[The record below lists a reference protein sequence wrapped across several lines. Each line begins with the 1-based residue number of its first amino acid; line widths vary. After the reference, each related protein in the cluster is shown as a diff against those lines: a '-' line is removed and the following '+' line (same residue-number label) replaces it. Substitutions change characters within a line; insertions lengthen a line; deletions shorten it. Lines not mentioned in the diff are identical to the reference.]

1 VRAQVN
7 GTARDLVDGTS
18 VAAVVSLVG
27 APEKGVAVAL
37 DGAVVPRAL
46 WDSTIVPDGGVVEVL
61 TAVQGG

>member
-1 VRAQVN
+1 MKAQVN
-7 GTARDLVDGTS
+7 GASRDLAEGTS
-18 VAAVVSLVG
+18 VAAVVTLVG

-37 DGAVVPRAL
+37 DGTVVPRAL

>member
-1 VRAQVN
+1 MKAQVT
-7 GTARDLVDGTS
+7 GTSRDLADGTS

-27 APEKGVAVAL
+27 APDKGVAVAL

-46 WDSTIVPDGGVVEVL
+46 WEATIVPDGGVVEVL